1 VDLTETNTQSTSNA
15 ANPAVSRSLYLNLL
29 KRSLTNTL
37 FDLEPDIDDDEFRF
51 VRDRANHYVKGAA
64 ISMLPLGRL
73 DNIEYCVVDILENG
87 VPGDL
92 IETGVWRG
100 GAAIF
105 MRAVLKAYGVTDR
118 SVWAADSFEGLP
130 TPDAEKFPLEAK
142 VQQGPVI
149 QKAYNNL
156 AVSLEEVRRNFQ
168 AYEMLDDQVHFLK
181 GWFKDTLPA
190 APIRALAIL
199 RMDGDFYESTR
210 DALVNLYDR
219 LSVGGYAIVDDYG
232 EDSWT
237 YCRKAVDEFREE
249 RGLDEPLVK
258 VDSKCA
264 YWRKA
269 K

>member
-1 VDLTETNTQSTSNA
+1 MTETNTQSASNA

-73 DNIEYCVVDILENG
+73 DNIENCVVDVLENG

-92 IETGVWRG
+92 IETGIWRG
-100 GAAIF
+100 GATIF
-105 MRAVLKAYGVTDR
+105 MRAILKAYGVTDR

-181 GWFKDTLPA
+181 AGLRIRFPPRRFAPLPFCA
-190 APIRALAIL
+190 WTVTFTNRPETPWSI
-199 RMDGDFYESTR
+199 STI
-210 DALVNLYDR
+210 
-219 LSVGGYAIVDDYG
+219 G
-232 EDSWT
+232 
-237 YCRKAVDEFREE
+237 FR
-249 RGLDEPLVK
+249 
-258 VDSKCA
+258 
-264 YWRKA
+264 
-269 K
+269 

>member
-1 VDLTETNTQSTSNA
+1 
-15 ANPAVSRSLYLNLL
+15 
-29 KRSLTNTL
+29 
-37 FDLEPDIDDDEFRF
+37 
-51 VRDRANHYVKGAA
+51 
-64 ISMLPLGRL
+64 M
-73 DNIEYCVVDILENG
+73 
-87 VPGDL
+87 
-92 IETGVWRG
+92 
-100 GAAIF
+100 
-105 MRAVLKAYGVTDR
+105 
-118 SVWAADSFEGLP
+118 
-130 TPDAEKFPLEAK
+130 
-142 VQQGPVI
+142 
-149 QKAYNNL
+149 
-156 AVSLEEVRRNFQ
+156 
-168 AYEMLDDQVHFLK
+168 
-181 GWFKDTLPA
+181 LPA